1 MGLPDSEN
9 AMIVPLWHKEQ
20 NRQEGEGLQQDGA
33 SALQNLK
40 LTTSEVKTVTK
51 WKVTKGNQPETT
63 QLWMSALII

>member
-9 AMIVPLWHKEQ
+9 AMIVSLWHKEQ

-40 LTTSEVKTVTK
+40 LTISEVKTAFSK
-51 WKVTKGNQPETT
+51 KG
-63 QLWMSALII
+63 